1 MSVPVQPLT
10 TDIVDGETVHSGSIL
25 IVEDNP
31 VNAKVLERM
40 VLKLGYRVDIVNSG
54 DEALKR
60 LTDNVY
66 SLIFM
71 DIQMPVMDGITATR
85 WIRRRGINTPIV
97 AISCNSELDVRR
109 RCMEHGVNDF
119 LVKPASR
126 SDVFRVLERQISSA

>member
-1 MSVPVQPLT
+1 MESRVGVGTKVEMSVPVQALA
-10 TDIVDGETVHSGSIL
+10 TDIIDGGVVHSGSIL

-40 VLKLGYRVDIVNSG
+40 VVKLGYRVDIVSSG

-71 DIQMPVMDGITATR
+71 DIQMP
-85 WIRRRGINTPIV
+85 
-97 AISCNSELDVRR
+97 
-109 RCMEHGVNDF
+109 
-119 LVKPASR
+119 
-126 SDVFRVLERQISSA
+126 